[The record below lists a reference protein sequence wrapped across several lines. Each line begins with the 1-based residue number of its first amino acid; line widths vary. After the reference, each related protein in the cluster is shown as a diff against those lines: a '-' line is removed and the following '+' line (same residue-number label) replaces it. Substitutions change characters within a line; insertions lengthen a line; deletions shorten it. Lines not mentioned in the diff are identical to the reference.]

1 MKKRIRKVAI
11 LGSGTMGG
19 GIAAL
24 LAAAGIRSYLLDIV
38 PRELSD
44 KDKAAGLT
52 VDSPAFRN
60 KIAEGNKALLLKS
73 KPAQFQTKADA
84 DLVTVGNTE
93 DHIGLLAEC
102 DWVVEVVPEKMEIK
116 KAVLKNIAANVKPGT
131 FVTSNTSSI
140 SINKIVEDMPLE
152 FRQYWMGTHF
162 FNPVRYMKLL
172 ELIPGKDTL
181 PEVVDFFAEFG
192 ERVLGKGI
200 VYAKDTPAFVANRL
214 GNWAGPSCT
223 RLMAELELTVPEVDA
238 LTGSA
243 IGRPATGTFG
253 LFDMVGVDIAV
264 LSCLEVKHNVSDPA
278 EQALYTPADFL
289 QQMLE
294 KGILGNKTKGGFYKR
309 VTVDGKKVKQV
320 LVDLEKFEYGPVVKP
335 DLASLAAAKKA
346 PTLGAKLEA
355 FFESDDKGGQ
365 FVWKHVS
372 GLFLYAASKI
382 PEVSDDILN
391 MDRALKWGYNHSKGP
406 FELFSEVDL
415 PKYIARM
422 KAEGMAVPAWIDEML
437 AAGITSFY
445 KTEAGVEYY
454 YDIPGKKYVPV
465 AVSPSAIILPKL
477 KAENKVVSETPSGTI
492 YDMGDGVLC
501 LDTHSM
507 ANCVTADLT
516 ATIIAAHDILAKP
529 EWDGMVISGA
539 GKDFMGNVTDYFT
552 MMNLANE
559 KKFDAIEEIIRQ
571 GQKAFDL
578 NKYSLKPVV
587 VAPKGKALGGG
598 CELIYMSS
606 AVQAL
611 GETYA
616 GHVELGFGLMPGF
629 GGMKE
634 AVLRVVNKIAGS
646 KAHPADFLQ
655 GEFETLAMAKVGTS
669 AKEVQKLGFIKATDG
684 ITLNED
690 FLLGDAKQK
699 VLDMLDNGWS
709 APVKRPFGAFGLT
722 QVALLKVGTFQ
733 MKQAGVLSE
742 YDWHIACKMTDVFA
756 GGSMQAGTPITED
769 YINDLTVEAILSL
782 IGEQKTL
789 DRIMSM
795 VTKGKPL
802 RN

>member
-38 PRELSD
+38 PRELTD
-44 KDKAAGLT
+44 KEKAAGLT
-52 VDSPAFRN
+52 TESPAFRN
-60 KIAEGNKALLLKS
+60 RIATDNKALLLKS
-73 KPAQFQTKADA
+73 KPAQFQTKADG

-93 DHIGLLAEC
+93 DHIGVLAEC
-102 DWVVEVVPEKMEIK
+102 DWVVEVVPEVMDIK
-116 KAVLKNIAANVKPGT
+116 KAVLKNIAANIKPGT

-140 SINKIVEDMPLE
+140 SINSIVEDMPLE

-181 PEVVDFFAEFG
+181 PEVVEFFAEFG

-223 RLMAELELTVPEVDA
+223 RLMAELGLTIPEVDA

-264 LSCLEVKHNVSDPA
+264 LSCLEVKHHVDDPA
-278 EQALYTPADFL
+278 EQLLYTPADFL
-289 QQMLE
+289 QKMLE

-309 VTVDGKKVKQV
+309 AVVDGKKVKQV
-320 LVDLEKFEYGPVVKP
+320 LVDLENFEYGPVVKP
-335 DLASLAAAKKA
+335 DFASLAAAKKA
-346 PTLGAKLEA
+346 ATLGAKLEA

-391 MDRALKWGYNHSKGP
+391 MDRALCWGYNHSKGP
-406 FELFSEVDL
+406 FQLFSEVDL

-437 AAGITSFY
+437 AAGINSFY
-445 KTEAGVEYY
+445 KTEKGVDYY
-454 YDIPGKKYVPV
+454 YDIPAKKYV
-465 AVSPSAIILPKL
+465 AIEHKPQVIVL
-477 KAENKVVSETPSGTI
+477 KELAAQSKVVKETPSGTL

-507 ANCVTADLT
+507 ANCVTSDLLD
-516 ATIIAAHDILAKP
+516 TIAEAQAELNKNW
-529 EWDGMVISGA
+529 EGMVISGS
-539 GKDFMGNVTDYFT
+539 GPDFMGNATDFFT

-559 KKFDAIEEIIRQ
+559 KKFDAIEAIVRK
-571 GQKAFDL
+571 GQKVLSD
-578 NKYSLKPVV
+578 NKYSLKPIV
-587 VAPKGKALGGG
+587 VAAKGKVLGGG
-598 CELIYMSS
+598 CELMTMSS
-606 AVQAL
+606 AVQAS

-616 GHVELGFGLMPGF
+616 GQIEMGFGLIPPF
-629 GGMKE
+629 GGLK
-634 AVLRVVNKIAGS
+634 ASLLRINDKLEGT
-646 KAHPADFLQ
+646 KAHPTDVAQ
-655 GEFETLAMAKVGTS
+655 VEFENIAMGKVGTS
-669 AKEVQKLGFIKATDG
+669 VKETQKLGYISKCAG
-684 ITLNED
+684 ISLNED
-690 FLLGDAKQK
+690 FLLGDAKQR
-699 VLDMLDNGWS
+699 VLNMLDNGWS
-709 APVKRPFGAFGLT
+709 APVMKPFKAFGLT
-722 QVALLKVGTFQ
+722 QMALLKVGTFQ
-733 MKQAGVLSE
+733 MKQAGVLTE
-742 YDWHIACKMTDVFA
+742 YEWNIACKMTDIYA
-756 GGSMQAGTPITED
+756 GGNMTAGSEITEA
-769 YINDLTVEAILSL
+769 YIDDLITEAFLSL
-782 IGEQKTL
+782 IGDQKTL
-789 DRIMSM
+789 DRILSM
-795 VTKGKPL
+795 VTKGKVL
-802 RN
+802 HN

>member
-1 MKKRIRKVAI
+1 LKKRIRKVAI

-24 LAAAGIRSYLLDIV
+24 LAAAGIRTYLLDIV
-38 PRELSD
+38 PRELTD
-44 KDKAAGLT
+44 KEKAAGLT
-52 VDSPAFRN
+52 TDSPAFRN
-60 KIAEGNKALLLKS
+60 RIADGNKALLLKS

-84 DLVTVGNTE
+84 DLVTTGNTE
-93 DHIGLLAEC
+93 DHIGVLAEC
-102 DWVVEVVPEKMEIK
+102 DWVVEVVPEVIEIK
-116 KAVLKNIAANVKPGT
+116 KAVLKNIAANIKPGT

-152 FRQYWMGTHF
+152 FRQHWMGTHF

-181 PEVVDFFAEFG
+181 PEIVDFFADFG

-214 GNWAGPSCT
+214 GNWAGPSACK
-223 RLMAELELTVPEVDA
+223 LMLELGLTIPEMDA

-243 IGRPATGTFG
+243 IGRPGTGTFG

-264 LSCLEVKHNVSDPA
+264 LSCVEVKHNVTDPV

-289 QQMLE
+289 QKMLE

-309 VTVDGKKVKQV
+309 VGKEK
-320 LVDLEKFEYGPVVKP
+320 LVIDVNTFEYGPIVKP
-335 DLASLAAAKKA
+335 DLASLAAAKA
-346 PTLGAKLEA
+346 AKGVPAKVTA
-355 FFESDDKGGQ
+355 FFEGDDKGSQ
-365 FVWKHVS
+365 FVWRHLT

-382 PEVSDDILN
+382 PEVADDILN
-391 MDRALKWGYNHSKGP
+391 MDRALNWGYNHQMGP
-406 FELFSEVDL
+406 FQLFSALDL

-445 KTEAGVEYY
+445 KTEAGVDYY
-454 YDIPGKKYVPV
+454 YSIPDKKYVPI
-465 AVSPSAIILPKL
+465 AVSPAAIILPKL
-477 KAENKVVSETPSGTI
+477 KADNKVVASLGSGTL
-492 YDMGDGVLC
+492 YDLGDGVLG

-507 ANCVTADLT
+507 ANCVTADLFDT
-516 ATIIAAHDILAKP
+516 LAAAQAELAKP

-539 GKDFMGNVTDYFT
+539 GKDFMGNATDFFT

-559 KKFDAIEEIIRQ
+559 KKFDAIDAILKK
-571 GQKAFDL
+571 GQTVLSA
-578 NKYSLKPVV
+578 NKYSLKPIVTAV
-587 VAPKGKALGGG
+587 KGKALAGGADFISQ
-598 CELIYMSS
+598 CS
-606 AVQAL
+606 AAQLL

-616 GHVELGFGLMPGF
+616 GHVELGFGLIPAF
-629 GGMKE
+629 GTLRE
-634 AVLRVVNKIAGS
+634 SVLNVNERLSTS
-646 KAHPADFLQ
+646 KDAFPAPFVQ
-655 GEFETLAMAKVGTS
+655 YEFENIAQAKVGTS
-669 AKEVQKLGFIKATDG
+669 GKETRKLWGRPTDRISLAEEFL
-684 ITLNED
+684 IT
-690 FLLGDAKQK
+690 DAKK
-699 VLDMLDNGWS
+699 RVLDMVAAGYT
-709 APVKRPFGAFGLT
+709 APIKNLPFKAFGDT
-722 QVALLKVGTFQ
+722 AVSILLVGTRG
-733 MKQAGVLSE
+733 MVLSGMITP
-742 YDWHIACKMTDVFA
+742 YDWEILQAIINVYA
-756 GGSMQAGTPITED
+756 GGGVMKGAEINETYIED
-769 YINDLTVEAILSL
+769 LEREAFLKL
-782 IGEQKTL
+782 IGNQKTL